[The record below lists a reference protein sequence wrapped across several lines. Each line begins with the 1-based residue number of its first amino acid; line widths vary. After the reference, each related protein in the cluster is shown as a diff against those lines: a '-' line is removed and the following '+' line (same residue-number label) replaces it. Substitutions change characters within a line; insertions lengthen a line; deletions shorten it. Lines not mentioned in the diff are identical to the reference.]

1 MFNAIAKPFGV
12 LLMLLYDFCS
22 NYGIAVLLFAIIV
35 KLIMLPF
42 QMKSKRGM
50 MQQQR
55 LIPRQKELEKKH
67 GANKVKYQQELTAM
81 YKEEGVNPAS
91 GCLWGFLP
99 LPIVIALYQAV
110 RNPLTI
116 MMGVGA
122 ELLAEG
128 GAILTKLTELGFVP
142 AAKATYDQIAQTQF
156 ISRPENIGIFQ
167 QISSN
172 IRQIDYSF
180 LGMDLGATPQWK
192 VWNFTGLTDWML
204 FVIPVI
210 AAILSFS
217 QMMISQK
224 MNPQVADPN
233 NPAAS
238 TSKMMMFVG
247 PLMSLYI
254 GFIMPAALG
263 LYWGIGA
270 LLDLLRE
277 VWLTKHYTKIID
289 AEDKVRNEARRIK
302 EAELERKRAETER
315 LKSENR
321 TTVNPNTSKEK
332 QKLAEKIE
340 REARAAEYEKAHS
353 DQKDAPEDPAREG
366 NRRYARGRAYNPER
380 FGEDGEE
387 ITDEQDA
394 DSGETDE

>member
-1 MFNAIAKPFGV
+1 
-12 LLMLLYDFCS
+12 
-22 NYGIAVLLFAIIV
+22 
-35 KLIMLPF
+35 MLPF

-55 LIPRQKELEKKH
+55 IAPRQKELEKKH
-67 GANKVKYQQELTAM
+67 GANKAKYQQELAAM

-91 GCLWGFLP
+91 GCLWTFLP
-99 LPIVIALYQAV
+99 LPIMIALYQAI

-116 MMGVGA
+116 MMGIGS
-122 ELLAEG
+122 ELLSQ
-128 GAILTKLTELGFVP
+128 ITETLNAAPFNFIS
-142 AAKATYDQIAQTQF
+142 AAKNTYEQIAQVNF
-156 ISRPENIGIFQ
+156 IHNNPAAFEAVRAIEGVGDKLRN
-167 QISSN
+167 
-172 IRQIDYSF
+172 IDYSF
-180 LGMDLGATPQWK
+180 LGMNLGDTPQWK
-192 VWNFTGLTDWML
+192 VWSFTEPTDWLL
-204 FVIPVI
+204 FLIPIV
-210 AAILSFS
+210 AAALSFA
-217 QMMISQK
+217 QTMITQK
-224 MNPQVADPN
+224 MNPQMSDPN
-233 NPAAS
+233 NPAAGS
-238 TSKMMMFVG
+238 SKMMMYFG
-247 PLMSLYI
+247 PLVSLVF
-254 GFIMPAALG
+254 GFVMPAALG

-270 LLDLLRE
+270 LLGLGQE

-289 AEDKVRNEARRIK
+289 AEDKVRNEARRIR

-332 QKLAEKIE
+332 QKLAEKQE

-353 DQKDAPEDPAREG
+353 DQKDKPEEPAREG

-394 DSGETDE
+394 DGGETDK